1 MVDTRIRKTRSEREF
16 EEAIDEYITMGYKV
30 QSRGE
35 KTAQLLKAQYGSLL
49 SHILIL
55 IFFCWTFLLA
65 NLLWLVYNYYSKS
78 DKVLVK
84 LIEDNETIP
93 SVG

>member
-35 KTAQLLKAQYGSLL
+35 KNS
-49 SHILIL
+49 
-55 IFFCWTFLLA
+55 
-65 NLLWLVYNYYSKS
+65 
-78 DKVLVK
+78 
-84 LIEDNETIP
+84 TIT
-93 SVG
+93 